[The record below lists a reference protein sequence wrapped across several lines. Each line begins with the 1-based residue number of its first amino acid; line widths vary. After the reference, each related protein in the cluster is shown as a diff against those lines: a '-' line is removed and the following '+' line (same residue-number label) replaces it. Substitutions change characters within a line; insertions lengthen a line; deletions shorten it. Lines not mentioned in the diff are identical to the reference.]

1 MVNNGCLEKSYIDID
16 LVVEDTHRCR
26 RSAKVVAA
34 AEPLATVGAL
44 KGFVVSVEEAVVA
57 LEVGGRSVDW

>member
-1 MVNNGCLEKSYIDID
+1 MRRGKLLDID
-16 LVVEDTHRCR
+16 PVVEDTHRCR

-57 LEVGGRSVDW
+57 LEVGRRSVDW